1 MRILLAAL
9 AMSGLFGHVT
19 RGPTTPVCMVG
30 KPCSAPVVG
39 ARLEFLRRGVVAGA
53 VRTGVAGGYRISL
66 APGLYAVRIIR
77 TTTLGQPR
85 FTPQTV
91 RVTVGL
97 PRRADFS
104 IDTGIR

>member
-9 AMSGLFGHVT
+9 ATSGLFGHVT

-39 ARLEFLRRGVVAGA
+39 ARLEFLRRGVLAGS
-53 VRTGVAGGYRISL
+53 VRTGAAGGYRISL
-66 APGLYAVRIIR
+66 APGLYAVRIVR
-77 TTTLGQPR
+77 TVPGQPR

-91 RVTVGL
+91 RITTGV
-97 PRRADFS
+97 PRRVDFS